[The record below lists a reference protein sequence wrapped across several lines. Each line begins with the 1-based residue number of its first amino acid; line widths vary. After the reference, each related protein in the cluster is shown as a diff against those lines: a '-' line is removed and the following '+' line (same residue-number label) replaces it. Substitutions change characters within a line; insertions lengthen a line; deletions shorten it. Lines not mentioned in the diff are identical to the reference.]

1 MKLHKLNL
9 ENNYR
14 NLVDS
19 AIAVKA
25 GLTPA
30 VFAARPTYNDVLLG
44 FNDGETPTLLLPKWA
59 QFTIDLSKNKPSWAP
74 ASLTGTLTVTITS
87 SVVGVTAEE
96 DEVTLGN
103 VDVYGVSV
111 ASTGK
116 QYKVNEGFYSIGL
129 NVMVVN
135 EDNVPVIA
143 YSDGRP
149 MKVVMQKV
157 ADTGPDTN
165 VDVAAGG
172 GSFTQEQADWNQSDD
187 TAVDFI
193 KNKPTIPAAQVNA
206 DWNAASGVAQI
217 LNKPTIPT
225 VNDATLTFTQD
236 GETLATFSANASTNV
251 EVEIPAGGGGGGASI
266 IETTWADLKALRD
279 GGTLTPGQQYRI
291 TDYVYTVASNMK
303 INGMPL
309 SSANHPFDLVVIA
322 DSTNRLNEK
331 ARALRHEGDTYFPS
345 STRFEAWQIWYKLDN
360 DWRTGSAGKGVIY
373 RMIDEW
379 NNDCPHDFKS
389 MKFSG
394 SFTFGGNSSGNSDG
408 SLYGNTHDN
417 KLSDSSIL
425 LQESCTNNTFG
436 AGCKNIQLGSYCSYN
451 TFDVGCNPGSSSD
464 WWDAPYIFLGT
475 GCTNNTFGA
484 GCNNIHTGGWKY
496 IGTVSS
502 SQSFEAK
509 VGDLVRYQS
518 AFYKCTVDHSGT
530 WDSSHFSTTYYP
542 NGFTVYALQGMLTN
556 NLSYCNF
563 DAGTEKIAIN
573 NTTYCYG
580 LNFKGRYRSGWTQI
594 LNEDNQQGYPTTYFH
609 DVDGTLKVQKGSTIT
624 TVE

>member
-1 MKLHKLNL
+1 M
-9 ENNYR
+9 
-14 NLVDS
+14 
-19 AIAVKA
+19 
-25 GLTPA
+25 
-30 VFAARPTYNDVLLG
+30 
-44 FNDGETPTLLLPKWA
+44 
-59 QFTIDLSKNKPSWAP
+59 
-74 ASLTGTLTVTITS
+74 TITP
-87 SVVGVTAEE
+87 SVVGVTSEE

-103 VDVYGVSV
+103 ADVYGVSV

-149 MKVVMQKV
+149 MKVVMQKI

-165 VDVAAGG
+165 VDVAAG

-291 TDYVYTVASNMK
+291 TDYVYVRNDDTSL
-303 INGMPL
+303 L
-309 SSANHPFDLVVIA
+309 SGNHPFDIIVIA
-322 DSTNRLNEK
+322 DSSNKLNEV
-331 ARALRHEGDTYFPS
+331 ARAALHAGDTYFANCKL
-345 STRFEAWQIWYKLDN
+345 EAWKLWYCIDN
-360 DWRTGSAGKGVIY
+360 DTDRFQWANSTNGKGVIY

-379 NNDCPHDFKS
+379 NNDCPYDFKNVMISKDFKS
-389 MKFSG
+389 VSPYLYTFNVDYNFSG
-394 SFTFGGNSSGNSDG
+394 NDGSIKTNSSVPQNNFIDKNLSEYNRSQLIARNFIIGGRKCVHIGQNSFDNLVYGTCNYVKIGNQCRKITASQVMDFTVEDNNIGITFTG
-408 SLYGNTHDN
+408 SSG
-417 KLSDSSIL
+417 
-425 LQESCTNNTFG
+425 
-436 AGCKNIQLGSYCSYN
+436 GSY
-451 TFDVGCNPGSSSD
+451 GCRCVTIANRTNGSSSTMLSITD
-464 WWDAPYIFLGT
+464 
-475 GCTNNTFGA
+475 TNTDQNYKTTF
-484 GCNNIHTGGWKY
+484 
-496 IGTVSS
+496 
-502 SQSFEAK
+502 
-509 VGDLVRYQS
+509 
-518 AFYKCTVDHSGT
+518 
-530 WDSSHFSTTYYP
+530 
-542 NGFTVYALQGMLTN
+542 
-556 NLSYCNF
+556 
-563 DAGTEKIAIN
+563 
-573 NTTYCYG
+573 
-580 LNFKGRYRSGWTQI
+580 FKET
-594 LNEDNQQGYPTTYFH
+594 
-609 DVDGTLKVQKGSTIT
+609 DGTLKKQEGSTIT

>member
-74 ASLTGTLTVTITS
+74 ASLTGTLTVTITP

-165 VDVAAGG
+165 VDVAASG

-291 TDYVYTVASNMK
+291 TDYVATTVQRDT
-303 INGMPL
+303 
-309 SSANHPFDLVVIA
+309 SSANHPFDIIVTADSTGKLNEVARAALHAGDSYFANCKMEAWRLWYCLDNDTNRFAWA
-322 DSTNRLNEK
+322 DSTN
-331 ARALRHEGDTYFPS
+331 
-345 STRFEAWQIWYKLDN
+345 
-360 DWRTGSAGKGVIY
+360 GKGVIY

-379 NNDCPHDFKS
+379 DNDAPYDFKGIQV
-389 MKFSG
+389 KTGANPTLFV
-394 SFTFGGNSSGNSDG
+394 FTFGSTSDYSLTNSTYLHRQNTIKPYFNSARKHEINRIALFGNSCSENIFEVGCNDFTSGS
-408 SLYGNTHDN
+408 SFIGNV
-417 KLSDSSIL
+417 LGAECSG
-425 LQESCTNNTFG
+425 QMGTNCQYNTFG
-436 AGCKNIQLGSYCSYN
+436 A
-451 TFDVGCNPGSSSD
+451 
-464 WWDAPYIFLGT
+464 
-475 GCTNNTFGA
+475 
-484 GCNNIHTGGWKY
+484 
-496 IGTVSS
+496 
-502 SQSFEAK
+502 
-509 VGDLVRYQS
+509 R
-518 AFYKCTVDHSGT
+518 
-530 WDSSHFSTTYYP
+530 
-542 NGFTVYALQGMLTN
+542 
-556 NLSYCNF
+556 
-563 DAGTEKIAIN
+563 
-573 NTTYCYG
+573 CYG
-580 LNFKGRYRSGWTQI
+580 LVIGHNFKHNTVGEECDRLRCLDYAENCTIGNNCRFITFGSSDNDKKSYYRNIIIGDGCSSI
-594 LNEDNQQGYPTTYFH
+594 NLNCTGTTSSSAYYQNVEIACGVKGTSMSTKLTIEDSNTNQAYKTTFFMET
-609 DVDGTLKVQKGSTIT
+609 DGTLKKQEGSTIT
-624 TVE
+624 TVA